1 MHTKILHKLD
11 FNEGKKLDKLSK
23 KKVTKKNE
31 EGWEETKCPTC
42 GALWDNESTM
52 EDEDDSGNV
61 GVFPK
66 CQKCGARVSD
76 IALSWKEDESKKLD
90 KLSKKKAVNKK
101 AVKEESEGSEII
113 KGTDFGQGQNSKEG
127 WTTKIHQDA
136 FSELVSRSGAADTI
150 EGELVR
156 AVNKIIYRWYN
167 DGDKFFDG
175 YGVETAGPC
184 IEFIRNTGEEFGMND
199 IDILIGEGEKSD
211 ADEKYEKFL
220 SDLEDA
226 EMNMLATAAGS
237 YTKNTDDMLADKY
250 VNLANDRYGSS
261 NRDEDYYDDG
271 IEESN
276 KAVNKK
282 AVKEERG
289 KGLGVGGDR
298 QVDGG
303 SDICIC
309 PNACGYEIEHVKGT
323 PCNEMKC
330 PTCDIPLIGKNIEQ
344 KEEKVLLGDKL
355 TSDDVEELEQKHNVF
370 IDAEHLL
377 FNITDTESGWRAI
390 PQDWFKELKQKEEK
404 AMKFNKNLLS
414 AFKKVAEA
422 KDKDPKNVKELST
435 AMVEMKLVEESKAVL
450 KLKAKEVVAYAKEA
464 IKVEKKDVKESGI
477 YKDYFARVRDAI
489 DLADNA
495 FKEGDTESVLS
506 AMQDALKEVNDCI
519 VELESVEPERDIV
532 PEIDIEP
539 EIELESKDVKKKKK
553 KDTKTK
559 DTSLKSWAKMQ
570 DNLIKGVY
578 KAESKEVTDAV
589 AKILEGEDVTETI
602 EKV

>member
-1 MHTKILHKLD
+1 MFTKILHKLEY
-11 FNEGKKLDKLSK
+11 NESKKIDKLSK
-23 KKVTKKNE
+23 KKVVKEAEGKDAMSYLAGELYQAGLEKFAKEIYKKPFDELSYEEADHVKRMQNE
-31 EGWEETKCPTC
+31 FE
-42 GALWDNESTM
+42 DN
-52 EDEDDSGNV
+52 
-61 GVFPK
+61 K
-66 CQKCGARVSD
+66 
-76 IALSWKEDESKKLD
+76 SKKL
-90 KLSKKKAVNKK
+90 
-101 AVKEESEGSEII
+101 
-113 KGTDFGQGQNSKEG
+113 
-127 WTTKIHQDA
+127 
-136 FSELVSRSGAADTI
+136 
-150 EGELVR
+150 
-156 AVNKIIYRWYN
+156 
-167 DGDKFFDG
+167 
-175 YGVETAGPC
+175 
-184 IEFIRNTGEEFGMND
+184 
-199 IDILIGEGEKSD
+199 
-211 ADEKYEKFL
+211 
-220 SDLEDA
+220 
-226 EMNMLATAAGS
+226 
-237 YTKNTDDMLADKY
+237 
-250 VNLANDRYGSS
+250 
-261 NRDEDYYDDG
+261 
-271 IEESN
+271 
-276 KAVNKK
+276 
-282 AVKEERG
+282 KEERG